1 MIIRLLHRII
11 PRGGQKSLKNLVWV
25 KNSGDIMTEKFRK
38 IVATPEQAAAKLR
51 KIIEKTHPE
60 KYVRARRTKKN
71 ADGTTGRFPELN
83 DTVAIMGL
91 GTAKWTAWLAAGGAQ
106 FLLTL
111 ARWTTMDN
119 AFLRKM
125 EQKLADMD
133 VGQNKR
139 GNPKKLSAFAK
150 QYPNLSAHILW
161 IMGLGAVAGGMYLG
175 TDVVPDKIQQYK
187 EWRADKLAEQEA
199 EESARG
205 TYRAFLNK
213 IRPITPFIIADLIAK
228 EGVHMQNG
236 LHTPYRDSRGVPT
249 IGFGSTMLKDG
260 SRVTMNTPPITTA
273 EAYELARWHLEEG
286 ETYFVLYCYDIGLQN
301 VDVNTT
307 SEAFGMSSII
317 YNAYAD
323 IIEKPNDENYQ
334 NRFGELRKLLD
345 EYGYAVSDEQV
356 RHVFDKYPVTNLTS
370 FGDAWISDSD
380 ANMMADKLGE
390 FLAGGR
396 GLQWRRWLEA
406 GLLTGK
412 ITPQMMLDCPANG
425 MYEFYKY
432 MGKKKSAFFTGA
444 VNSRQ
449 VNLDTYEIFQQW
461 LKNPVDEKGN
471 SLTKWN
477 KVGDYL
483 PGDILAYC
491 QSGEC
496 KFDNKDFNKHIDK
509 RKKVELETYTLG
521 YDAQYKN
528 AIAQYNAGE
537 YAGAAQSFQDMIKKY
552 PNNAL
557 LHNDLAATY
566 NKLGQYNDAVQQ
578 AREILHR
585 IGDKSQYAAAQYNA
599 GVAYEQLGDYDRALM
614 NYKLSVKNG
623 NSRVAND
630 VARVQK
636 MIRGKTIAFHD
647 AADKLNMND
656 KTSGVD
662 INQVVKQSGQKLV

>member
-1 MIIRLLHRII
+1 MA
-11 PRGGQKSLKNLVWV
+11 
-25 KNSGDIMTEKFRK
+25 EKFRK
-38 IVATPEQAAAKLR
+38 VVATPEQAAAKLR

-60 KYVRARRTKKN
+60 KYVRARRTEKN

-111 ARWTTMDN
+111 ARWMTMDN
-119 AFLRKM
+119 VFLRKM
-125 EQKLADMD
+125 ENHFA
-133 VGQNKR
+133 GRNAGKR
-139 GNPKKLSAFAK
+139 RKTTKLSAIAK
-150 QYPNLSAHILW
+150 KYPNASAHILW
-161 IMGLGAVAGGMYLG
+161 WLGLAAVAGGGYFG
-175 TDVVPDKIQQYK
+175 TEIAPEVITQVK
-187 EWRADKLAEQEA
+187 EWQNARDAERWAEQEA
-199 EESARG
+199 QG

-228 EGVHMQNG
+228 EGVHLDEHG
-236 LHTPYRDSRGVPT
+236 LHKPYRDSKGVAT
-249 IGFGSTMLKDG
+249 IGFGSTVLKDG
-260 SRVTMNTPPITTA
+260 SRVTMDTAPITTE
-273 EAYELARWHLEEG
+273 EAYELARWHLEEA
-286 ETYFVLYCYDIGLQN
+286 ETYFVLYCYDVGLQN
-301 VDVNTT
+301 VNVNTT
-307 SEAFGMSSII
+307 SEAFGMSSIM
-317 YNAYAD
+317 YNTYAD
-323 IIEKPNDENYQ
+323 IIEKPDDENYQ

-370 FGDAWISDSD
+370 FGDAWINDSD

-396 GLQWRRWLEA
+396 GMQWRRWLEA

-461 LKNPVDEKGN
+461 LKNPVDEKGH

-477 KVGDYL
+477 KVGDCL

-647 AADKLNMND
+647 AADKLNVNG

-662 INQVVKQSGQKLV
+662 INQVVKQSGQKWV

>member
-1 MIIRLLHRII
+1 MA
-11 PRGGQKSLKNLVWV
+11 
-25 KNSGDIMTEKFRK
+25 EKFRK
-38 IVATPEQAAAKLR
+38 VVATPEQAAAKLR

-60 KYVRARRTKKN
+60 KYVRARRTEKN

-111 ARWTTMDN
+111 ARWMTMDN
-119 AFLRKM
+119 VFLRKM
-125 EQKLADMD
+125 ENHFA
-133 VGQNKR
+133 GRNAGKR
-139 GNPKKLSAFAK
+139 RKTTKLSAIAK
-150 QYPNLSAHILW
+150 KYPNASAHILW
-161 IMGLGAVAGGMYLG
+161 WLGLAAVAGGGYFG
-175 TDVVPDKIQQYK
+175 TEIAPEVITQVK
-187 EWRADKLAEQEA
+187 EWQNARDAERWAEQEA
-199 EESARG
+199 QG

-228 EGVHMQNG
+228 EGVHLDEHG
-236 LHTPYRDSRGVPT
+236 LHKPYRDSKGVAT
-249 IGFGSTMLKDG
+249 IGFGSTVLKDG
-260 SRVTMNTPPITTA
+260 SRVTMDTAPITTE
-273 EAYELARWHLEEG
+273 EAYELARWHLEEA
-286 ETYFVLYCYDIGLQN
+286 ETYFVLYCYDVGLQN

-307 SEAFGMSSII
+307 SEAFGMSSIM
-317 YNAYAD
+317 YNTYAD
-323 IIEKPNDENYQ
+323 IIEKPDDENYQ

-370 FGDAWISDSD
+370 FGDAWINDSD

-396 GLQWRRWLEA
+396 GMQWRRWLEA

-461 LKNPVDEKGN
+461 LKNPVDEKGH

-477 KVGDYL
+477 KVGDCL

-491 QSGEC
+491 QGGEC

-647 AADKLNMND
+647 AADKLNVNG

-662 INQVVKQSGQKLV
+662 INQVVKQSGQKRV

>member
-1 MIIRLLHRII
+1 MA
-11 PRGGQKSLKNLVWV
+11 
-25 KNSGDIMTEKFRK
+25 EKFRK
-38 IVATPEQAAAKLR
+38 VVATPEQAAAKLR

-60 KYVRARRTKKN
+60 KYVRARRTEKN

-111 ARWTTMDN
+111 ARWMTMDN
-119 AFLRKM
+119 VFLRKM
-125 EQKLADMD
+125 ENHFA
-133 VGQNKR
+133 GRNAGKR
-139 GNPKKLSAFAK
+139 RKTTKLSAIAK
-150 QYPNLSAHILW
+150 KYPNASAHILW
-161 IMGLGAVAGGMYLG
+161 WLGLAAVAGGGYFG
-175 TDVVPDKIQQYK
+175 TEIAPEVITQVK
-187 EWRADKLAEQEA
+187 EWQNARDAERWAEQEA
-199 EESARG
+199 QG

-228 EGVHMQNG
+228 EGVHLDEHG
-236 LHTPYRDSRGVPT
+236 LHKPYRDSKGVAT
-249 IGFGSTMLKDG
+249 IGFGSTVLKDG
-260 SRVTMNTPPITTA
+260 SRVTMDTAPITTE
-273 EAYELARWHLEEG
+273 EAYELARWHLEEA
-286 ETYFVLYCYDIGLQN
+286 ETYFVLYCYDVGLQN

-307 SEAFGMSSII
+307 SEAFGMSSIM
-317 YNAYAD
+317 YNTYAD
-323 IIEKPNDENYQ
+323 IIEKPDDENYQ

-370 FGDAWISDSD
+370 FGDAWINDSD

-396 GLQWRRWLEA
+396 GMQWRRWLEA

-461 LKNPVDEKGN
+461 LKNPVDEKGH

-477 KVGDYL
+477 KVGDCL

-647 AADKLNMND
+647 AADKLNVNG

-662 INQVVKQSGQKLV
+662 INQVVKQSGQKWV

>member
-1 MIIRLLHRII
+1 MA
-11 PRGGQKSLKNLVWV
+11 
-25 KNSGDIMTEKFRK
+25 EKFRK
-38 IVATPEQAAAKLR
+38 VVATPEQAAAKLR

-60 KYVRARRTKKN
+60 KYVRARRTEKN

-111 ARWTTMDN
+111 ARWMTMDN
-119 AFLRKM
+119 VFLRKM
-125 EQKLADMD
+125 ENHFA
-133 VGQNKR
+133 GRNAGKR
-139 GNPKKLSAFAK
+139 RKTTKLSAIAK
-150 QYPNLSAHILW
+150 KYPNASAHILW
-161 IMGLGAVAGGMYLG
+161 WLGLAAVAGGGYFG
-175 TDVVPDKIQQYK
+175 TEIAPEVITQVK
-187 EWRADKLAEQEA
+187 EWQNARDAERWAEQEA
-199 EESARG
+199 QG

-228 EGVHMQNG
+228 EGVHLDEHG
-236 LHTPYRDSRGVPT
+236 LHKPYRDSKGVAT
-249 IGFGSTMLKDG
+249 IGFGSTVLKDG
-260 SRVTMNTPPITTA
+260 SRVTMDTAPITTE
-273 EAYELARWHLEEG
+273 EAYELARWHLEEA
-286 ETYFVLYCYDIGLQN
+286 ETYFVLYCYDVGLQN
-301 VDVNTT
+301 VNVNTT
-307 SEAFGMSSII
+307 SEAFGMSSIM
-317 YNAYAD
+317 YNTYAD
-323 IIEKPNDENYQ
+323 IIEKPDDENYQ

-370 FGDAWISDSD
+370 FGDAWINDSD

-396 GLQWRRWLEA
+396 GMQWRRWLEA

-461 LKNPVDEKGN
+461 LKNPVDEKGH

-477 KVGDYL
+477 KVGDYM

-509 RKKVELETYTLG
+509 RKKVEVETYTLG

-647 AADKLNMND
+647 AADKLNVNG

-662 INQVVKQSGQKLV
+662 INQVVKQSGQKRV

>member
-1 MIIRLLHRII
+1 MA
-11 PRGGQKSLKNLVWV
+11 
-25 KNSGDIMTEKFRK
+25 EKFRK
-38 IVATPEQAAAKLR
+38 VVATPEQAAAKLR

-60 KYVRARRTKKN
+60 KYVRARRTEKN

-111 ARWTTMDN
+111 ARWMTMDN
-119 AFLRKM
+119 VFLRKM
-125 EQKLADMD
+125 ENHFA
-133 VGQNKR
+133 GRNAGKR
-139 GNPKKLSAFAK
+139 RQTTKLSAIAK
-150 QYPNLSAHILW
+150 KYPNASAHILW
-161 IMGLGAVAGGMYLG
+161 WLGLAAVAGGGYFG
-175 TDVVPDKIQQYK
+175 TEIAPEVITQVK
-187 EWRADKLAEQEA
+187 EWQNARDAERWAEQEA
-199 EESARG
+199 QG

-228 EGVHMQNG
+228 EGVHLDENG
-236 LHTPYRDSRGVPT
+236 LHKPYRDSKGVAT
-249 IGFGSTMLKDG
+249 IGFGSTVLKDG
-260 SRVTMNTPPITTA
+260 SRVTMDTAPITTE
-273 EAYELARWHLEEG
+273 EAYELARWHLEEA
-286 ETYFVLYCYDIGLQN
+286 ETYFVLYCYDVGLQN
-301 VDVNTT
+301 VNVNTT

-317 YNAYAD
+317 YNTYAD
-323 IIEKPNDENYQ
+323 IIEKPDDENYQ

-370 FGDAWISDSD
+370 FGDAWINDSD

-396 GLQWRRWLEA
+396 GMQWRRWLEA

-461 LKNPVDEKGN
+461 LKNPVDEKGH

-477 KVGDYL
+477 KVGDCL

-647 AADKLNMND
+647 AADKLNVNG

-662 INQVVKQSGQKLV
+662 INQVVKQSGQKRV

>member
-1 MIIRLLHRII
+1 MA
-11 PRGGQKSLKNLVWV
+11 
-25 KNSGDIMTEKFRK
+25 EKFRK
-38 IVATPEQAAAKLR
+38 VVATPEQAAAKLR

-60 KYVRARRTKKN
+60 KYVRARRTEKN

-111 ARWTTMDN
+111 ARWMTMDN
-119 AFLRKM
+119 VFLRKM
-125 EQKLADMD
+125 ENHFA
-133 VGQNKR
+133 GRNAGKR
-139 GNPKKLSAFAK
+139 RKTTKLSAIAK
-150 QYPNLSAHILW
+150 KYPNASAHILW
-161 IMGLGAVAGGMYLG
+161 WLGLAAVAGGGYFG
-175 TDVVPDKIQQYK
+175 TEIAPEVITQVK
-187 EWRADKLAEQEA
+187 EWQNARDAERWAEQEA
-199 EESARG
+199 QG

-228 EGVHMQNG
+228 EGVHLDEHG
-236 LHTPYRDSRGVPT
+236 LHKPYRDSGGVAT
-249 IGFGSTMLKDG
+249 IGFGSTVLKDG
-260 SRVTMNTPPITTA
+260 SQVTMDTAPITTE
-273 EAYELARWHLEEG
+273 EAYELARWHLEEA
-286 ETYFVLYCYDIGLQN
+286 ETYFVLYCYDVGLQN

-307 SEAFGMSSII
+307 SEAFGMSSIM
-317 YNAYAD
+317 YNTYAD
-323 IIEKPNDENYQ
+323 IIEKPDDENYQ

-370 FGDAWISDSD
+370 FGDAWINDSD

-396 GLQWRRWLEA
+396 GMQWRRWLEA

-461 LKNPVDEKGN
+461 LKNPVDEKGH

-477 KVGDYL
+477 KVGDCL

-647 AADKLNMND
+647 AADKLNVNG

-662 INQVVKQSGQKLV
+662 INQVVKQSGQKRV

>member
-1 MIIRLLHRII
+1 MA
-11 PRGGQKSLKNLVWV
+11 
-25 KNSGDIMTEKFRK
+25 EKFQK
-38 IVATPEQAAAKLR
+38 VVATPEQAAAKLR

-60 KYVRARRTKKN
+60 KYVRARRTEKN

-111 ARWTTMDN
+111 ARWMTMDN
-119 AFLRKM
+119 VFLRKM
-125 EQKLADMD
+125 ENHFA
-133 VGQNKR
+133 GRNAGKR
-139 GNPKKLSAFAK
+139 RKTTKLSAIAK
-150 QYPNLSAHILW
+150 KYPNASAHILW
-161 IMGLGAVAGGMYLG
+161 WLGLAAVAGGGYFG
-175 TDVVPDKIQQYK
+175 TEIAPEVITQVK
-187 EWRADKLAEQEA
+187 EWQNARDAERWAEQEA
-199 EESARG
+199 QG

-228 EGVHMQNG
+228 EGVHLDEHG
-236 LHTPYRDSRGVPT
+236 LHKPYRDSKGVAT
-249 IGFGSTMLKDG
+249 IGFGSTVLKDG
-260 SRVTMNTPPITTA
+260 SRVTMDTAPITTE
-273 EAYELARWHLEEG
+273 EAYELARWHLEEA
-286 ETYFVLYCYDIGLQN
+286 ETYFVLYCYDVGLQN

-323 IIEKPNDENYQ
+323 IIEKPDDENYQ
-334 NRFGELRKLLD
+334 TRFGELRKLLD

-356 RHVFDKYPVTNLTS
+356 RHVFEKYPVTNLTS
-370 FGDAWISDSD
+370 FGDAWINDSD
-380 ANMMADKLGE
+380 ANMMADKLGN

-396 GLQWRRWLEA
+396 GMQWRRWLEA

-461 LKNPVDEKGN
+461 LKNPVDEKGH

-477 KVGDYL
+477 KVGDCL

-599 GVAYEQLGDYDRALM
+599 GVAYEQLGDYDRALK

-647 AADKLNMND
+647 AADKLNVNG

-662 INQVVKQSGQKLV
+662 INQVVKQSGQKRV

>member
-1 MIIRLLHRII
+1 MA
-11 PRGGQKSLKNLVWV
+11 
-25 KNSGDIMTEKFRK
+25 EKFRK
-38 IVATPEQAAAKLR
+38 VVATPEQAAAKLR

-60 KYVRARRTKKN
+60 KYVRARRTEKN

-111 ARWTTMDN
+111 ARWMTMDN
-119 AFLRKM
+119 VFLRKM
-125 EQKLADMD
+125 ENHFA
-133 VGQNKR
+133 GRNAGKR
-139 GNPKKLSAFAK
+139 RKTTKLSAIAK
-150 QYPNLSAHILW
+150 KYPNASAHILW
-161 IMGLGAVAGGMYLG
+161 WLGLAAVAGGGYFG
-175 TDVVPDKIQQYK
+175 TEIAPEVITQVK
-187 EWRADKLAEQEA
+187 EWQNARDAERWAEQEA
-199 EESARG
+199 QG

-213 IRPITPFIIADLIAK
+213 IRPITPFMIADLIAK
-228 EGVHMQNG
+228 EGVHLDEHG
-236 LHTPYRDSRGVPT
+236 LHKPYRDSKGVAT
-249 IGFGSTMLKDG
+249 IGFGSTVLKDG
-260 SRVTMNTPPITTA
+260 SRVTMDTAPITTE
-273 EAYELARWHLEEG
+273 EAYELARWHLEEA
-286 ETYFVLYCYDIGLQN
+286 ETYFVLYCYDVGLQN

-307 SEAFGMSSII
+307 SEAFGMSSIM
-317 YNAYAD
+317 YNTYAD
-323 IIEKPNDENYQ
+323 IIEKPDDENYQ

-370 FGDAWISDSD
+370 FGDAWINDSD

-396 GLQWRRWLEA
+396 GMQWRRWLEA

-461 LKNPVDEKGN
+461 LKNPVDEKGH

-477 KVGDYL
+477 KVGDCL

-491 QSGEC
+491 QGGEC

-647 AADKLNMND
+647 AADKLNVNG

-662 INQVVKQSGQKLV
+662 INQVVKQSGQKRV

>member
-1 MIIRLLHRII
+1 MA
-11 PRGGQKSLKNLVWV
+11 
-25 KNSGDIMTEKFRK
+25 EKFRK
-38 IVATPEQAAAKLR
+38 VVATPEQAAAKLR

-60 KYVRARRTKKN
+60 KYVRARRTEKN

-111 ARWTTMDN
+111 ARWMTMDN
-119 AFLRKM
+119 VFLRKM
-125 EQKLADMD
+125 ENHFA
-133 VGQNKR
+133 GRNAGKR
-139 GNPKKLSAFAK
+139 RKTTKLSAIAK
-150 QYPNLSAHILW
+150 KYPNASAHILW
-161 IMGLGAVAGGMYLG
+161 WLGLAAVAGGGYFG
-175 TDVVPDKIQQYK
+175 TEIAPEVITQVK
-187 EWRADKLAEQEA
+187 EWQNARDAERWAEQEA
-199 EESARG
+199 QG

-228 EGVHMQNG
+228 EGVHLDEHG
-236 LHTPYRDSRGVPT
+236 LHKPYRDSKGVAT
-249 IGFGSTMLKDG
+249 IGFGSTVLKDG
-260 SRVTMNTPPITTA
+260 SRVTMDTAPITTE
-273 EAYELARWHLEEG
+273 EAYELARWHLEEA
-286 ETYFVLYCYDIGLQN
+286 ETYFVLYCYDVGLQN
-301 VDVNTT
+301 VNVNTT
-307 SEAFGMSSII
+307 SEAFGMSSIM
-317 YNAYAD
+317 YNTYAD
-323 IIEKPNDENYQ
+323 IIEKPDDENYQ

-370 FGDAWISDSD
+370 FGDAWINDSD

-396 GLQWRRWLEA
+396 GMQWRRWLEA

-412 ITPQMMLDCPANG
+412 ITPQMMLECPANG

-461 LKNPVDEKGN
+461 LKNPVDEKGH

-477 KVGDYL
+477 KVGDCL

-509 RKKVELETYTLG
+509 RKKVEVETYTLG

-647 AADKLNMND
+647 AADKLNVNG

-662 INQVVKQSGQKLV
+662 INQVVKQSGQKRV

>member
-1 MIIRLLHRII
+1 MA
-11 PRGGQKSLKNLVWV
+11 
-25 KNSGDIMTEKFRK
+25 EKFRK
-38 IVATPEQAAAKLR
+38 VVATPEQAAAKLR

-60 KYVRARRTKKN
+60 KYVRARRTEKN

-111 ARWTTMDN
+111 ARWMTMDN
-119 AFLRKM
+119 VFLRKM
-125 EQKLADMD
+125 ENHFA
-133 VGQNKR
+133 GRNAGKR
-139 GNPKKLSAFAK
+139 RKTTKLSAIAK
-150 QYPNLSAHILW
+150 KYPNASAHILW
-161 IMGLGAVAGGMYLG
+161 WLGLAAVAGGGYFG
-175 TDVVPDKIQQYK
+175 TEIAPEVITQVK
-187 EWRADKLAEQEA
+187 EWQNARDAERWAEQEA
-199 EESARG
+199 QG

-228 EGVHMQNG
+228 EGVHLDENG
-236 LHTPYRDSRGVPT
+236 LHKPYRDSKGVAT
-249 IGFGSTMLKDG
+249 IGFGSTVLKDG
-260 SRVTMNTPPITTA
+260 SRVTMDTAPITTE
-273 EAYELARWHLEEG
+273 EAYELARWHLEEA
-286 ETYFVLYCYDIGLQN
+286 ETYFVLYCYDVGLQN
-301 VDVNTT
+301 VNVNTT

-317 YNAYAD
+317 YNTYAD
-323 IIEKPNDENYQ
+323 IIEKPDDENYQ

-370 FGDAWISDSD
+370 FGDAWINDSD

-396 GLQWRRWLEA
+396 GMQWRRWLEA

-461 LKNPVDEKGN
+461 LKNPVDEKGH

-509 RKKVELETYTLG
+509 RKKVEVETYTLG

-647 AADKLNMND
+647 AADKLNVNG

-662 INQVVKQSGQKLV
+662 INQVVKQSGQKRV

>member
-1 MIIRLLHRII
+1 MA
-11 PRGGQKSLKNLVWV
+11 
-25 KNSGDIMTEKFRK
+25 EKFRK
-38 IVATPEQAAAKLR
+38 VVATPEQAAAKLR

-60 KYVRARRTKKN
+60 KYVRARRTEKN

-111 ARWTTMDN
+111 ARWMTMDN
-119 AFLRKM
+119 VFLRKM
-125 EQKLADMD
+125 ENHFAGRN
-133 VGQNKR
+133 VGKR
-139 GNPKKLSAFAK
+139 RKTTKLSAIAK
-150 QYPNLSAHILW
+150 KYPNASAHILW
-161 IMGLGAVAGGMYLG
+161 WLGLAAVAGGGYFG
-175 TDVVPDKIQQYK
+175 TEIAPEVIIQVK
-187 EWRADKLAEQEA
+187 EWQNARDAERWAEQEA
-199 EESARG
+199 QG

-228 EGVHMQNG
+228 EGVHLDEHG
-236 LHTPYRDSRGVPT
+236 LHKPYRDSKGVAT
-249 IGFGSTMLKDG
+249 IGFGSTVLKDG
-260 SRVTMNTPPITTA
+260 SRVTMDTAPITTE
-273 EAYELARWHLEEG
+273 EAYELARWHLEEA
-286 ETYFVLYCYDIGLQN
+286 ETYFVLYCYDVGLQN

-307 SEAFGMSSII
+307 SEAFGMSSIM
-317 YNAYAD
+317 YNTYAD
-323 IIEKPNDENYQ
+323 IIEKPDDENYQ

-370 FGDAWISDSD
+370 FGDAWINDSD

-396 GLQWRRWLEA
+396 GMQWRRWLEA

-461 LKNPVDEKGN
+461 LKNPVDEKGH

-477 KVGDYL
+477 KVGDCL

-647 AADKLNMND
+647 AADKLNVNG

-662 INQVVKQSGQKLV
+662 INQVVKQSGQKRV

>member
-1 MIIRLLHRII
+1 MA
-11 PRGGQKSLKNLVWV
+11 
-25 KNSGDIMTEKFRK
+25 EKFRK
-38 IVATPEQAAAKLR
+38 VVATPEQATAKLR

-60 KYVRARRTKKN
+60 KYVRARRTEKN

-111 ARWTTMDN
+111 ARWMTMDN
-119 AFLRKM
+119 VFLRKM
-125 EQKLADMD
+125 ENHFA
-133 VGQNKR
+133 GRNAGKR
-139 GNPKKLSAFAK
+139 RKTTKLSAIAK
-150 QYPNLSAHILW
+150 KYPNASAHILW
-161 IMGLGAVAGGMYLG
+161 WLGLAAVAGGGYFG
-175 TDVVPDKIQQYK
+175 TEIAPEVITQVK
-187 EWRADKLAEQEA
+187 EWQNARDAERWAEQEA
-199 EESARG
+199 QG

-228 EGVHMQNG
+228 EGVHLDEHG
-236 LHTPYRDSRGVPT
+236 LHKPYRDSGGVPT
-249 IGFGSTMLKDG
+249 IGFGSTVLKDG
-260 SRVTMNTPPITTA
+260 SRVTMDTAPITTE
-273 EAYELARWHLEEG
+273 EAYELARWHLEEA
-286 ETYFVLYCYDIGLQN
+286 ETYFVLYCYDVGLQN

-307 SEAFGMSSII
+307 SEAFGMSSIM
-317 YNAYAD
+317 YNTYAD
-323 IIEKPNDENYQ
+323 IIEKPDDENYQ

-370 FGDAWISDSD
+370 FGDAWINDSD

-396 GLQWRRWLEA
+396 GMQWRRWLEA

-461 LKNPVDEKGN
+461 LKNPVDEKGH

-477 KVGDYL
+477 KVGDCL

-647 AADKLNMND
+647 AADKLNVNG

-662 INQVVKQSGQKLV
+662 INQVVKQSGQKRV

>member
-1 MIIRLLHRII
+1 MA
-11 PRGGQKSLKNLVWV
+11 
-25 KNSGDIMTEKFRK
+25 EKFRK
-38 IVATPEQAAAKLR
+38 VVATPEQAAAKLR

-60 KYVRARRTKKN
+60 KYVRARRTEKN

-111 ARWTTMDN
+111 ARWMTMDN
-119 AFLRKM
+119 VFLRKM
-125 EQKLADMD
+125 ENHFA
-133 VGQNKR
+133 GRNAGKR
-139 GNPKKLSAFAK
+139 RKTTKLSAIAK
-150 QYPNLSAHILW
+150 KYPNASAHILW
-161 IMGLGAVAGGMYLG
+161 WLGLAAVAGGGYFG
-175 TDVVPDKIQQYK
+175 TEIAPEVITQVK
-187 EWRADKLAEQEA
+187 EWQNARDAERWAEQEA
-199 EESARG
+199 QG

-228 EGVHMQNG
+228 EGVHLDEHG
-236 LHTPYRDSRGVPT
+236 LHKPYRDSKGVAT
-249 IGFGSTMLKDG
+249 IGFGSTVLKDG
-260 SRVTMNTPPITTA
+260 SRVTMDTAPITTE
-273 EAYELARWHLEEG
+273 EAYELARWHLEEA
-286 ETYFVLYCYDIGLQN
+286 ETYFVLYCYDVGLQN

-307 SEAFGMSSII
+307 SEAFGLSSIM
-317 YNAYAD
+317 YNTYAD
-323 IIEKPNDENYQ
+323 IIEKPDDENYQ

-356 RHVFDKYPVTNLTS
+356 RHVFEKYPVTNLTS
-370 FGDAWISDSD
+370 FGDAWISYSD
-380 ANMMADKLGE
+380 ANMMADKLGN

-396 GLQWRRWLEA
+396 GMQWRRWLEA

-432 MGKKKSAFFTGA
+432 MGKKKSAFFTGE

-461 LKNPVDEKGN
+461 LKNPVDEKGH

-477 KVGDYL
+477 KVGDCL

-647 AADKLNMND
+647 AADKLNVNG

-662 INQVVKQSGQKLV
+662 INQVVKQSGQKRV

>member
-1 MIIRLLHRII
+1 MA
-11 PRGGQKSLKNLVWV
+11 
-25 KNSGDIMTEKFRK
+25 EKFRK
-38 IVATPEQAAAKLR
+38 VVATPEQAAAKLR

-60 KYVRARRTKKN
+60 KYVRARRTEKN

-111 ARWTTMDN
+111 ARWMTMDN
-119 AFLRKM
+119 VFLRKM
-125 EQKLADMD
+125 ENHFAGRN
-133 VGQNKR
+133 VGKR
-139 GNPKKLSAFAK
+139 RKTTKLSAIAK
-150 QYPNLSAHILW
+150 KYPNASAHILW
-161 IMGLGAVAGGMYLG
+161 WLGLAAVAGGGYFG
-175 TDVVPDKIQQYK
+175 TEIAPEVITQVK
-187 EWRADKLAEQEA
+187 EWQNARDAERWAEQEA
-199 EESARG
+199 QG

-228 EGVHMQNG
+228 EGVHLDEHG
-236 LHTPYRDSRGVPT
+236 LHKPYRDSKGVAT
-249 IGFGSTMLKDG
+249 IGFGSTVLKDG
-260 SRVTMNTPPITTA
+260 SRVTMDTAPITTE
-273 EAYELARWHLEEG
+273 EAYELARWHLEEA
-286 ETYFVLYCYDIGLQN
+286 ETYFVLYCYDVGLQN

-307 SEAFGMSSII
+307 SEAFGMSSIM
-317 YNAYAD
+317 YNTYAD
-323 IIEKPNDENYQ
+323 IIEKPDDENYQ

-370 FGDAWISDSD
+370 FGDAWINDSD

-396 GLQWRRWLEA
+396 GMQWRRWLEA

-461 LKNPVDEKGN
+461 LKNPVDEKGH

-477 KVGDYL
+477 KVGDCL

-647 AADKLNMND
+647 AADKLNVNG

-662 INQVVKQSGQKLV
+662 INQVVKQSGQKRV

>member
-1 MIIRLLHRII
+1 MA
-11 PRGGQKSLKNLVWV
+11 
-25 KNSGDIMTEKFRK
+25 EKFRK
-38 IVATPEQAAAKLR
+38 VVATPEQAAAKLR

-60 KYVRARRTKKN
+60 KYVRARRTEKN

-111 ARWTTMDN
+111 ARWMTMDN
-119 AFLRKM
+119 VFLRKM
-125 EQKLADMD
+125 ENHFA
-133 VGQNKR
+133 GRNAGKR
-139 GNPKKLSAFAK
+139 RKTTKLSAIAK
-150 QYPNLSAHILW
+150 KYPNASAHILW
-161 IMGLGAVAGGMYLG
+161 WLGLAAVAGGGYFG
-175 TDVVPDKIQQYK
+175 TEIAPEVITQVK
-187 EWRADKLAEQEA
+187 EWQNARDAERWAEQEA
-199 EESARG
+199 QG

-228 EGVHMQNG
+228 EGVHLDEHG
-236 LHTPYRDSRGVPT
+236 LHKPYRDSKGVAT
-249 IGFGSTMLKDG
+249 IGFGSTVLKDG
-260 SRVTMNTPPITTA
+260 SRVTMDTAPITTE
-273 EAYELARWHLEEG
+273 EAYELARWHLEEA
-286 ETYFVLYCYDIGLQN
+286 ETYFVLYCYDVGLQN

-307 SEAFGMSSII
+307 SEAFGMSSIM
-317 YNAYAD
+317 YNTYAD
-323 IIEKPNDENYQ
+323 IIEKPDDENYQ

-370 FGDAWISDSD
+370 FGDAWINDSD

-396 GLQWRRWLEA
+396 GMQWRRWLEA

-412 ITPQMMLDCPANG
+412 ITPQMMLECPANG

-461 LKNPVDEKGN
+461 LKNPVDEKGH

-477 KVGDYL
+477 KVGDYM

-509 RKKVELETYTLG
+509 RKKVEVETYTLG

-647 AADKLNMND
+647 AADKLNVNG

-662 INQVVKQSGQKLV
+662 INQVVKQSGQKRV

>member
-1 MIIRLLHRII
+1 MA
-11 PRGGQKSLKNLVWV
+11 
-25 KNSGDIMTEKFRK
+25 EKFRK
-38 IVATPEQAAAKLR
+38 VVATPEQAAAKLR

-60 KYVRARRTKKN
+60 KYVRARRTEKN

-111 ARWTTMDN
+111 ARWMTMDN
-119 AFLRKM
+119 VFLRKM
-125 EQKLADMD
+125 ENHFAGRN
-133 VGQNKR
+133 VGKR
-139 GNPKKLSAFAK
+139 RKTTKLSAIAK
-150 QYPNLSAHILW
+150 KYPNASAHILW
-161 IMGLGAVAGGMYLG
+161 WLGLAAVAGGGYFG
-175 TDVVPDKIQQYK
+175 TEIAPEVITQVK
-187 EWRADKLAEQEA
+187 EWQNARDAERWAEQEA
-199 EESARG
+199 QG

-228 EGVHMQNG
+228 EGVHLDEHG
-236 LHTPYRDSRGVPT
+236 LHKPYRDSKGVAT
-249 IGFGSTMLKDG
+249 IGFGSTVLKDG
-260 SRVTMNTPPITTA
+260 SRVTMDTAPITTE
-273 EAYELARWHLEEG
+273 EAYELARWHLEEA
-286 ETYFVLYCYDIGLQN
+286 ETYFVLYCYDVGLQN

-307 SEAFGMSSII
+307 SEAFGMSSIM
-317 YNAYAD
+317 YNTYAD
-323 IIEKPNDENYQ
+323 IIEKPDDENYQ

-370 FGDAWISDSD
+370 FGDAWINDSD

-396 GLQWRRWLEA
+396 GMQWRRWLEA

-461 LKNPVDEKGN
+461 LKNPVDEKGH

-477 KVGDYL
+477 KVGDCL

-491 QSGEC
+491 QGGEC

-647 AADKLNMND
+647 AADKLNVNG

-662 INQVVKQSGQKLV
+662 INQVVKQSGQKRV

>member
-1 MIIRLLHRII
+1 MA
-11 PRGGQKSLKNLVWV
+11 
-25 KNSGDIMTEKFRK
+25 EKFRK
-38 IVATPEQAAAKLR
+38 VVATPEQAAAKLR

-60 KYVRARRTKKN
+60 KYVRARRTEKN

-111 ARWTTMDN
+111 ARWMTMDN
-119 AFLRKM
+119 VFLRKM
-125 EQKLADMD
+125 ENHFA
-133 VGQNKR
+133 GRNAGKR
-139 GNPKKLSAFAK
+139 RKTTKLSAIAK
-150 QYPNLSAHILW
+150 KYPNASAHILW
-161 IMGLGAVAGGMYLG
+161 WLGLAAVAGGGYFG
-175 TDVVPDKIQQYK
+175 TEIAPEVITQVK
-187 EWRADKLAEQEA
+187 EWQNARDAERWAEQEA
-199 EESARG
+199 QG

-228 EGVHMQNG
+228 EGVHLDEHG
-236 LHTPYRDSRGVPT
+236 LHKPYRDSGGVPT
-249 IGFGSTMLKDG
+249 IGFGSTVLKDG
-260 SRVTMNTPPITTA
+260 SRVTMDTAPITTE
-273 EAYELARWHLEEG
+273 EAYELARWHLEEA
-286 ETYFVLYCYDIGLQN
+286 ETYFVLYCYDVGLQN

-307 SEAFGMSSII
+307 SEAFGMSSIM
-317 YNAYAD
+317 YNTYAD
-323 IIEKPNDENYQ
+323 IIEKPDDENYQ

-370 FGDAWISDSD
+370 FGDAWINDSD

-396 GLQWRRWLEA
+396 GMQWRRWLEA

-461 LKNPVDEKGN
+461 LKNPVDEKGH

-477 KVGDYL
+477 KVGDCL

-647 AADKLNMND
+647 AADKLNVNG

-662 INQVVKQSGQKLV
+662 INQVVKQSGQKRV

>member
-1 MIIRLLHRII
+1 MA
-11 PRGGQKSLKNLVWV
+11 
-25 KNSGDIMTEKFRK
+25 EKFRK
-38 IVATPEQAAAKLR
+38 VVATPEQAAAKLR

-60 KYVRARRTKKN
+60 KYVRARRTEKN

-111 ARWTTMDN
+111 ARWMTMDN
-119 AFLRKM
+119 VFLRKM
-125 EQKLADMD
+125 ENHFA
-133 VGQNKR
+133 GRNAGKR
-139 GNPKKLSAFAK
+139 RKTTKLSAIAK
-150 QYPNLSAHILW
+150 KYPNASAHILW
-161 IMGLGAVAGGMYLG
+161 WLGLAAVAGGGYFG
-175 TDVVPDKIQQYK
+175 TEIAPEVITQVK
-187 EWRADKLAEQEA
+187 EWQNARDAERWAEQEA
-199 EESARG
+199 QG

-228 EGVHMQNG
+228 EGVHLDEHG
-236 LHTPYRDSRGVPT
+236 LHKPYRDSGGVPT
-249 IGFGSTMLKDG
+249 IGFGSTVLKDG
-260 SRVTMNTPPITTA
+260 SRVTMDTAPITTE
-273 EAYELARWHLEEG
+273 EAYELARWHLEEA
-286 ETYFVLYCYDIGLQN
+286 ETYFVLYCYDVGLQN

-307 SEAFGMSSII
+307 SEAFGMSSIM
-317 YNAYAD
+317 YNTYAD
-323 IIEKPNDENYQ
+323 IIEKPDDENYQ

-370 FGDAWISDSD
+370 FGDAWINDSD

-396 GLQWRRWLEA
+396 GMQWRRWLEA

-412 ITPQMMLDCPANG
+412 ITPQMMLECPANG

-432 MGKKKSAFFTGA
+432 MGKNKSAFFTGA

-461 LKNPVDEKGN
+461 LKNPVDEKGH

-477 KVGDYL
+477 KVGDCL

-647 AADKLNMND
+647 AADKLNVNG

-662 INQVVKQSGQKLV
+662 INQVVKQSGQKRV

>member
-1 MIIRLLHRII
+1 MA
-11 PRGGQKSLKNLVWV
+11 
-25 KNSGDIMTEKFRK
+25 EKFRK
-38 IVATPEQAAAKLR
+38 VVATPEQAAAKLR

-60 KYVRARRTKKN
+60 KYVRARRTEKN

-111 ARWTTMDN
+111 ARWMTMDN
-119 AFLRKM
+119 VFLRKM
-125 EQKLADMD
+125 ENHFA
-133 VGQNKR
+133 GRNAGKR
-139 GNPKKLSAFAK
+139 RKTTKLSAIAK
-150 QYPNLSAHILW
+150 KYPNASAHILW
-161 IMGLGAVAGGMYLG
+161 WLGLAAVAGGGYFG
-175 TDVVPDKIQQYK
+175 TEIAPEVITQVK
-187 EWRADKLAEQEA
+187 EWQNARDAERWAEQEA
-199 EESARG
+199 QG

-228 EGVHMQNG
+228 EGVHLDEHG
-236 LHTPYRDSRGVPT
+236 LHKPYRDSKGVAT
-249 IGFGSTMLKDG
+249 IGFGSTVLKDG
-260 SRVTMNTPPITTA
+260 SRVTMDTAPITTE

-323 IIEKPNDENYQ
+323 MIEKPNDKNYQ

-370 FGDAWISDSD
+370 FGNAWIRDSNT
-380 ANMMADKLGE
+380 NMMADKLGE

-412 ITPQMMLDCPANG
+412 ITPQMMLECPANG

-461 LKNPVDEKGN
+461 LKNPVDEKGH

-477 KVGDYL
+477 KVGDYM

-509 RKKVELETYTLG
+509 RKKVEVETYTLG

-662 INQVVKQSGQKLV
+662 VNQVVKQSGQKRV

>member
-1 MIIRLLHRII
+1 MA
-11 PRGGQKSLKNLVWV
+11 
-25 KNSGDIMTEKFRK
+25 EKFRK
-38 IVATPEQAAAKLR
+38 VVATPEQATAKLR

-60 KYVRARRTKKN
+60 KYVRARRTEKN

-111 ARWTTMDN
+111 ARWMTMDN
-119 AFLRKM
+119 VFLRKM
-125 EQKLADMD
+125 ENHFA
-133 VGQNKR
+133 GRNAGKR
-139 GNPKKLSAFAK
+139 RKTTKLSAIAK
-150 QYPNLSAHILW
+150 KYPNASAHILW
-161 IMGLGAVAGGMYLG
+161 WLGLAAVAGGGYFG
-175 TDVVPDKIQQYK
+175 TEIAPEVITQVK
-187 EWRADKLAEQEA
+187 EWQNARDAERWAEQEA
-199 EESARG
+199 QG

-228 EGVHMQNG
+228 EGVHLDEHG
-236 LHTPYRDSRGVPT
+236 LHKPYRDSKGVAT
-249 IGFGSTMLKDG
+249 IGFGSTVLKDG
-260 SRVTMNTPPITTA
+260 SRVTMDTAPITTE
-273 EAYELARWHLEEG
+273 EAYELARWHLEEA
-286 ETYFVLYCYDIGLQN
+286 ETYFVLYCYDVGLQN
-301 VDVNTT
+301 VNVNTT
-307 SEAFGMSSII
+307 SEAFGMSSIM
-317 YNAYAD
+317 YNTYAD
-323 IIEKPNDENYQ
+323 IIEKPDDENYQ

-370 FGDAWISDSD
+370 FGDAWINDSD

-396 GLQWRRWLEA
+396 GMQWRRWLEA

-461 LKNPVDEKGN
+461 LKNPVDEKGH

-477 KVGDYL
+477 KVGDCL

-647 AADKLNMND
+647 AADKLNVNG

-662 INQVVKQSGQKLV
+662 INQVVKQSGQKRV

>member
-1 MIIRLLHRII
+1 MA
-11 PRGGQKSLKNLVWV
+11 
-25 KNSGDIMTEKFRK
+25 EKFRK
-38 IVATPEQAAAKLR
+38 VVATPEQAAAKLR

-60 KYVRARRTKKN
+60 KYVRARRTEKN

-111 ARWTTMDN
+111 ARWMTMDN
-119 AFLRKM
+119 VFLRKM
-125 EQKLADMD
+125 ENHFA
-133 VGQNKR
+133 GRNAGKR
-139 GNPKKLSAFAK
+139 RKTTKLSAIAK
-150 QYPNLSAHILW
+150 KYPNASAHILW
-161 IMGLGAVAGGMYLG
+161 WLGLAAVAGGGYFG
-175 TDVVPDKIQQYK
+175 TEIAPEVITQVK
-187 EWRADKLAEQEA
+187 EWQNARDAERWAEQEA
-199 EESARG
+199 QG

-228 EGVHMQNG
+228 EGVHLDEHG
-236 LHTPYRDSRGVPT
+236 LHKPYRDSKGVAT
-249 IGFGSTMLKDG
+249 IGFGSTVLKDG
-260 SRVTMNTPPITTA
+260 SRVTMDTAPITTE
-273 EAYELARWHLEEG
+273 EAYELARWHLEEA
-286 ETYFVLYCYDIGLQN
+286 ETYFVLYCYDVGLQN

-307 SEAFGMSSII
+307 SEAFGMSSIM
-317 YNAYAD
+317 YNTYAD
-323 IIEKPNDENYQ
+323 IIEKPDDENYQ

-370 FGDAWISDSD
+370 FGDAWINDSD

-396 GLQWRRWLEA
+396 GMQWRRWLEA

-461 LKNPVDEKGN
+461 LKNPVDEKGH

-477 KVGDYL
+477 KVGDCL

-647 AADKLNMND
+647 AADKLNVNG

-662 INQVVKQSGQKLV
+662 INQVVKQSGQKRV

>member
-1 MIIRLLHRII
+1 MA
-11 PRGGQKSLKNLVWV
+11 
-25 KNSGDIMTEKFRK
+25 EKFRK
-38 IVATPEQAAAKLR
+38 VVATPEQAAAKLR

-60 KYVRARRTKKN
+60 KYVRARRTEKN

-111 ARWTTMDN
+111 ARWMTMDN
-119 AFLRKM
+119 VFLRKM
-125 EQKLADMD
+125 ENHFAGRN
-133 VGQNKR
+133 VGKR
-139 GNPKKLSAFAK
+139 RKTTKLSAIAK
-150 QYPNLSAHILW
+150 KYPNASAHILW
-161 IMGLGAVAGGMYLG
+161 WLGLAAVAGGGYFG
-175 TDVVPDKIQQYK
+175 TEIAPEVITQVK
-187 EWRADKLAEQEA
+187 EWQNARDAERWAEQEA
-199 EESARG
+199 QG

-228 EGVHMQNG
+228 EGVHLDEHG
-236 LHTPYRDSRGVPT
+236 LHKPYRDSGGVPT
-249 IGFGSTMLKDG
+249 IGFGSTVLKDG
-260 SRVTMNTPPITTA
+260 SRVTMDTAPITTE
-273 EAYELARWHLEEG
+273 EAYELARWHLEEA
-286 ETYFVLYCYDIGLQN
+286 ETYFVLYCYDVGLQN
-301 VDVNTT
+301 VNVNTT
-307 SEAFGMSSII
+307 SEAFGMSSIM
-317 YNAYAD
+317 YNTYAD
-323 IIEKPNDENYQ
+323 IIEKPDDENYQ

-370 FGDAWISDSD
+370 FGDAWINDSD

-396 GLQWRRWLEA
+396 GMQWRRWLEA

-461 LKNPVDEKGN
+461 LKNPVDEKGH

-477 KVGDYL
+477 KVGDCL

-647 AADKLNMND
+647 AADKLNVNG

-662 INQVVKQSGQKLV
+662 INQVVKQSGQKRV

>member
-1 MIIRLLHRII
+1 MA
-11 PRGGQKSLKNLVWV
+11 
-25 KNSGDIMTEKFRK
+25 EKFRK
-38 IVATPEQAAAKLR
+38 VVATPEQAAAKLR

-60 KYVRARRTKKN
+60 KYVRARRTEKN

-111 ARWTTMDN
+111 ARWMTMDN
-119 AFLRKM
+119 VFLRKM
-125 EQKLADMD
+125 ENHFA
-133 VGQNKR
+133 GRNAGKR
-139 GNPKKLSAFAK
+139 RKTTKLSAIAK
-150 QYPNLSAHILW
+150 KYPNASAHILW
-161 IMGLGAVAGGMYLG
+161 WLGLAAVAGGGYFG
-175 TDVVPDKIQQYK
+175 TEIAPEVITQVK
-187 EWRADKLAEQEA
+187 EWQNARDAERWAEQEA
-199 EESARG
+199 QG

-228 EGVHMQNG
+228 EGVHLDEHG
-236 LHTPYRDSRGVPT
+236 LHKPYRDSKGVAT
-249 IGFGSTMLKDG
+249 IGFGSTVLKDG
-260 SRVTMNTPPITTA
+260 SRVTMDTAPITTE

-307 SEAFGMSSII
+307 SEAFGMSSIM
-317 YNAYAD
+317 YNTYAD
-323 IIEKPNDENYQ
+323 IIEKPDDENYQ

-370 FGDAWISDSD
+370 FGDAWINDSD

-396 GLQWRRWLEA
+396 GMQWRRWLEA

-461 LKNPVDEKGN
+461 LKNPVDEKGH

-477 KVGDYL
+477 KVGDCL

-647 AADKLNMND
+647 AADKLNVNG

-662 INQVVKQSGQKLV
+662 INQVVKQSGQKRV

>member
-1 MIIRLLHRII
+1 MA
-11 PRGGQKSLKNLVWV
+11 
-25 KNSGDIMTEKFRK
+25 EKFRK
-38 IVATPEQAAAKLR
+38 VVATPEQAAAKLR

-60 KYVRARRTKKN
+60 KYVRARRTEKN

-111 ARWTTMDN
+111 ARWMTMDN
-119 AFLRKM
+119 VFLRKM
-125 EQKLADMD
+125 ENHFA
-133 VGQNKR
+133 GRNAGKR
-139 GNPKKLSAFAK
+139 RKTTKLSAIAK
-150 QYPNLSAHILW
+150 KYPNASAHILW
-161 IMGLGAVAGGMYLG
+161 WLGLAAVAGGGYFG
-175 TDVVPDKIQQYK
+175 TEIAPEVITQVK
-187 EWRADKLAEQEA
+187 EWQNARDAERWAEQEA
-199 EESARG
+199 QG

-228 EGVHMQNG
+228 EGVHLDEHG
-236 LHTPYRDSRGVPT
+236 LHKPYRDSGGVPT
-249 IGFGSTMLKDG
+249 IGFGSTVLKDG
-260 SRVTMNTPPITTA
+260 SRVTMDTAPITTE
-273 EAYELARWHLEEG
+273 EAYELARWHLEEA
-286 ETYFVLYCYDIGLQN
+286 ETYFVLYCYDVGLQN

-323 IIEKPNDENYQ
+323 MIEKPNDKNYQ

-370 FGDAWISDSD
+370 FGNAWIRDSD
-380 ANMMADKLGE
+380 TNMMADKLGE

-412 ITPQMMLDCPANG
+412 ITPQMMLECPANG

-461 LKNPVDEKGN
+461 LKNPVDEKGH

-509 RKKVELETYTLG
+509 RKKVEVETYTLG

-647 AADKLNMND
+647 AADKLNVNG

-662 INQVVKQSGQKLV
+662 INQVVKQSGQKRV

>member
-1 MIIRLLHRII
+1 MA
-11 PRGGQKSLKNLVWV
+11 
-25 KNSGDIMTEKFRK
+25 EKFRK
-38 IVATPEQAAAKLR
+38 VVATPEQAAAKLR

-60 KYVRARRTKKN
+60 KYVRARRTEKN

-111 ARWTTMDN
+111 ARWMTMDN
-119 AFLRKM
+119 VFLRKM
-125 EQKLADMD
+125 ENHFA
-133 VGQNKR
+133 GRNAGKR
-139 GNPKKLSAFAK
+139 RKTTKLSAIAK
-150 QYPNLSAHILW
+150 KYPNASAHILW
-161 IMGLGAVAGGMYLG
+161 WLGLAAVAGGGYFG
-175 TDVVPDKIQQYK
+175 TEIAPEVITQVK
-187 EWRADKLAEQEA
+187 EWQNARDAERWAEQEA
-199 EESARG
+199 QG

-228 EGVHMQNG
+228 EGVHLDEHG
-236 LHTPYRDSRGVPT
+236 LHKPYRDSKGVAT
-249 IGFGSTMLKDG
+249 IGFGSTVLKDG
-260 SRVTMNTPPITTA
+260 SRVTMDTAPITTE
-273 EAYELARWHLEEG
+273 EAYELARWHLEEA
-286 ETYFVLYCYDIGLQN
+286 ETYFVLYCYDVGLQN

-307 SEAFGMSSII
+307 SEAFGMSSIM
-317 YNAYAD
+317 YNTYAD
-323 IIEKPNDENYQ
+323 IIEKPDDENYQ

-370 FGDAWISDSD
+370 FGDAWINDSD

-396 GLQWRRWLEA
+396 GMQWRRWLEA

-461 LKNPVDEKGN
+461 LKNPVDEKGH

-477 KVGDYL
+477 KVGDCL

-647 AADKLNMND
+647 AADKLNVND

-662 INQVVKQSGQKLV
+662 INQVVKQSGQKRV

>member
-1 MIIRLLHRII
+1 MA
-11 PRGGQKSLKNLVWV
+11 
-25 KNSGDIMTEKFRK
+25 EKFRK
-38 IVATPEQAAAKLR
+38 VVATPEQAAAKLR

-60 KYVRARRTKKN
+60 KYVRARRTEKN

-111 ARWTTMDN
+111 ARWMTMDN
-119 AFLRKM
+119 VFLRKM
-125 EQKLADMD
+125 ENHFA
-133 VGQNKR
+133 GRNAGKR
-139 GNPKKLSAFAK
+139 RKTTKLSAIAK
-150 QYPNLSAHILW
+150 KYPNASAHILW
-161 IMGLGAVAGGMYLG
+161 WLGLAAVAGGGYFG
-175 TDVVPDKIQQYK
+175 TEIAPEVITQVK
-187 EWRADKLAEQEA
+187 EWQNARDAERWAEQEA
-199 EESARG
+199 QG

-228 EGVHMQNG
+228 EGVHLDEHG
-236 LHTPYRDSRGVPT
+236 LHKPYRDSKGVAT
-249 IGFGSTMLKDG
+249 IGFGSTVLKDG
-260 SRVTMNTPPITTA
+260 SRVTMDTAPITTE
-273 EAYELARWHLEEG
+273 EAYELARWHLEEA
-286 ETYFVLYCYDIGLQN
+286 ETYFVLYCYDVGLQN

-307 SEAFGMSSII
+307 SEAFGMSSIM
-317 YNAYAD
+317 YNTYAD
-323 IIEKPNDENYQ
+323 IIEKPDDENYQ

-370 FGDAWISDSD
+370 FGDAWINDSD

-396 GLQWRRWLEA
+396 GMQWRRWLEA

-461 LKNPVDEKGN
+461 LKNPVDEKGH

-477 KVGDYL
+477 KVGDCL

-599 GVAYEQLGDYDRALM
+599 GVAYEQLGDYDRALK

-647 AADKLNMND
+647 AADKLNVNG

-662 INQVVKQSGQKLV
+662 INQVVKQSGQKRV

>member
-1 MIIRLLHRII
+1 MA
-11 PRGGQKSLKNLVWV
+11 
-25 KNSGDIMTEKFRK
+25 EKFRK
-38 IVATPEQAAAKLR
+38 VVATPEQAAAKLR

-60 KYVRARRTKKN
+60 KYVRARRTEKN

-111 ARWTTMDN
+111 ARWMTMDN
-119 AFLRKM
+119 VFLRKM
-125 EQKLADMD
+125 ENHFA
-133 VGQNKR
+133 GRNAGKR
-139 GNPKKLSAFAK
+139 RKTTKLSAIAK
-150 QYPNLSAHILW
+150 KYPNASAHILW
-161 IMGLGAVAGGMYLG
+161 WLGLAAVAGGGYFG
-175 TDVVPDKIQQYK
+175 TEIAPEVITQVK
-187 EWRADKLAEQEA
+187 EWQNARDAERWAEQEA
-199 EESARG
+199 QG

-228 EGVHMQNG
+228 EGVHLDEHG
-236 LHTPYRDSRGVPT
+236 LHKPYRDSKGVAT
-249 IGFGSTMLKDG
+249 IGFGSTVLKDG
-260 SRVTMNTPPITTA
+260 SRVTMDTAPITTE
-273 EAYELARWHLEEG
+273 EAYELARWHLEEA
-286 ETYFVLYCYDIGLQN
+286 ETYFVLYCYDVGLQN

-307 SEAFGMSSII
+307 SEAFGMSSIM
-317 YNAYAD
+317 YNTYAD
-323 IIEKPNDENYQ
+323 IIEKPDDENYQ

-370 FGDAWISDSD
+370 FGDAWINDSD

-396 GLQWRRWLEA
+396 GMQWRRWLEA

-412 ITPQMMLDCPANG
+412 ITPQMMLECPANG

-461 LKNPVDEKGN
+461 LKNPVDEKGH

-477 KVGDYL
+477 KVGDCL

-647 AADKLNMND
+647 AADKLNVNG

-662 INQVVKQSGQKLV
+662 INQVVKQSGQKRV

>member
-1 MIIRLLHRII
+1 MA
-11 PRGGQKSLKNLVWV
+11 
-25 KNSGDIMTEKFRK
+25 EKFRK
-38 IVATPEQAAAKLR
+38 VVATPEQAAAKLR

-60 KYVRARRTKKN
+60 KYVRARRTEKN

-111 ARWTTMDN
+111 ARWMTMDN
-119 AFLRKM
+119 VFLRKM
-125 EQKLADMD
+125 ENHFA
-133 VGQNKR
+133 GRNAGKR
-139 GNPKKLSAFAK
+139 RKTTKLSAIAK
-150 QYPNLSAHILW
+150 KYPNASAHILW
-161 IMGLGAVAGGMYLG
+161 WLGLAAVAGGGYFG
-175 TDVVPDKIQQYK
+175 TEIAPEVITQVK
-187 EWRADKLAEQEA
+187 EWQNARDAERWAEQEA
-199 EESARG
+199 QG

-228 EGVHMQNG
+228 EGVHLDEHG
-236 LHTPYRDSRGVPT
+236 LHKPYRDSGGVPT
-249 IGFGSTMLKDG
+249 IGFGSTVLKDG
-260 SRVTMNTPPITTA
+260 SRVTMDTAPITTE
-273 EAYELARWHLEEG
+273 EAYELARWHLEEA
-286 ETYFVLYCYDIGLQN
+286 ETYFVLYCYDVGLQN

-307 SEAFGMSSII
+307 SEAFGMSSIM
-317 YNAYAD
+317 YNTYAD
-323 IIEKPNDENYQ
+323 IIEKPDDENYQ

-370 FGDAWISDSD
+370 FGDAWINDSD

-396 GLQWRRWLEA
+396 GMQWRRWLEA

-461 LKNPVDEKGN
+461 LKNPVDEKGH

-477 KVGDYL
+477 KVGDCL

-491 QSGEC
+491 QGGEC

-647 AADKLNMND
+647 AADKLNVNG

-662 INQVVKQSGQKLV
+662 INQVVKQSGQKRV

>member
-1 MIIRLLHRII
+1 MA
-11 PRGGQKSLKNLVWV
+11 
-25 KNSGDIMTEKFRK
+25 EKFRK
-38 IVATPEQAAAKLR
+38 VVATPEQAAAKLR

-60 KYVRARRTKKN
+60 KYVRARRTEKN

-111 ARWTTMDN
+111 ARWMTMDN
-119 AFLRKM
+119 VFLRKM
-125 EQKLADMD
+125 ENHFA
-133 VGQNKR
+133 GRNAGKR
-139 GNPKKLSAFAK
+139 RKTTKLSAIAK
-150 QYPNLSAHILW
+150 KYPNASAHILW
-161 IMGLGAVAGGMYLG
+161 WLGLAAVAGGGYFG
-175 TDVVPDKIQQYK
+175 TEIAPEVITQVK
-187 EWRADKLAEQEA
+187 EWQNARDAERWAEQEA
-199 EESARG
+199 QG

-228 EGVHMQNG
+228 EGVHLDEHG
-236 LHTPYRDSRGVPT
+236 LHKPYRDSKGVAT
-249 IGFGSTMLKDG
+249 IGFGSTVLKDG
-260 SRVTMNTPPITTA
+260 SRVTMDTAPITTE
-273 EAYELARWHLEEG
+273 EAYELARWHLEEA
-286 ETYFVLYCYDIGLQN
+286 ETYFVLYCYDVGLQN
-301 VDVNTT
+301 VNVNTT
-307 SEAFGMSSII
+307 SEAFGMSSIM
-317 YNAYAD
+317 YNTYAD
-323 IIEKPNDENYQ
+323 IIEKPDDENYQ

-370 FGDAWISDSD
+370 FGDAWINDSD

-396 GLQWRRWLEA
+396 GMQWRRWLEA

-461 LKNPVDEKGN
+461 LKNPVDEEGH

-477 KVGDYL
+477 KVGDCL

-647 AADKLNMND
+647 AADKLNVNG

-662 INQVVKQSGQKLV
+662 INQVVKQSGQKRV

>member
-1 MIIRLLHRII
+1 MA
-11 PRGGQKSLKNLVWV
+11 
-25 KNSGDIMTEKFRK
+25 EKFRK
-38 IVATPEQAAAKLR
+38 VVATPEQAAAKLR

-60 KYVRARRTKKN
+60 KYVRARRTEKN

-111 ARWTTMDN
+111 ARWMTMDN
-119 AFLRKM
+119 VFLRKM
-125 EQKLADMD
+125 ENHFA
-133 VGQNKR
+133 GRNAGKR
-139 GNPKKLSAFAK
+139 RKTTKLSAIAK
-150 QYPNLSAHILW
+150 KYPNASAHILW
-161 IMGLGAVAGGMYLG
+161 WLGLAAVAGGGYFG
-175 TDVVPDKIQQYK
+175 TEIAPEVITQVK
-187 EWRADKLAEQEA
+187 EWQNARDAERWAEQEA
-199 EESARG
+199 QG

-228 EGVHMQNG
+228 EGVHLDEHG
-236 LHTPYRDSRGVPT
+236 LHKPYRDSKGVAT
-249 IGFGSTMLKDG
+249 IGFGSTVLKDG
-260 SRVTMNTPPITTA
+260 SRVTMDTAPITTE
-273 EAYELARWHLEEG
+273 EAYELARWHLEEA
-286 ETYFVLYCYDIGLQN
+286 ETYFVLYCYDVGLQN
-301 VDVNTT
+301 VNVNTT
-307 SEAFGMSSII
+307 SEAFGMSSIM
-317 YNAYAD
+317 YNTYAD
-323 IIEKPNDENYQ
+323 IIEKPDDENYQ

-370 FGDAWISDSD
+370 FGDAWINDSD

-396 GLQWRRWLEA
+396 GMQWRRWLEA

-461 LKNPVDEKGN
+461 LKNPVDEKGH

-477 KVGDYL
+477 KVGDCL

-647 AADKLNMND
+647 AADKLNVNG

-662 INQVVKQSGQKLV
+662 INQVVKQSGQKRV

>member
-1 MIIRLLHRII
+1 MA
-11 PRGGQKSLKNLVWV
+11 
-25 KNSGDIMTEKFRK
+25 EKFRK
-38 IVATPEQAAAKLR
+38 VVATPEQAAAKLR

-60 KYVRARRTKKN
+60 KYVRARRTEKN

-111 ARWTTMDN
+111 ARWMTMDN
-119 AFLRKM
+119 VFLRKM
-125 EQKLADMD
+125 ENHFA
-133 VGQNKR
+133 GRNAGKR
-139 GNPKKLSAFAK
+139 RKTTKLSAIAK
-150 QYPNLSAHILW
+150 KYPNASAHILW
-161 IMGLGAVAGGMYLG
+161 WLGLAAVAGGGYFG
-175 TDVVPDKIQQYK
+175 TEIAPEVITQVK
-187 EWRADKLAEQEA
+187 EWQNARDAERWAEQEA
-199 EESARG
+199 QG

-228 EGVHMQNG
+228 EGVHLDEHG
-236 LHTPYRDSRGVPT
+236 LHKPYRDSGGVPT
-249 IGFGSTMLKDG
+249 IGFGSTVLKDG
-260 SRVTMNTPPITTA
+260 SRVTMDTAPITTE
-273 EAYELARWHLEEG
+273 EAYELARWHLEEA
-286 ETYFVLYCYDIGLQN
+286 ETYFVLYCYDVGLQN
-301 VDVNTT
+301 VNVNTT
-307 SEAFGMSSII
+307 SEAFGMSSIM
-317 YNAYAD
+317 YNTYAD
-323 IIEKPNDENYQ
+323 IIEKPDDENYQ

-370 FGDAWISDSD
+370 FGDAWINDSD

-396 GLQWRRWLEA
+396 GMQWRRWLEA

-461 LKNPVDEKGN
+461 LKNPVDEKGH

-477 KVGDYL
+477 KVGDCL

-647 AADKLNMND
+647 AADKLNVNG

-662 INQVVKQSGQKLV
+662 INQVVKQSGQKWV